1 MSRPVL
7 ALVGP
12 TASGKTELAIS
23 LAEHLPVEIVSMD
36 SALVYQDMNIGTAKP
51 DVKILQQVPHH
62 LVDLITPEERYSA
75 ARYRQDALD
84 TIRLIQSK
92 GHIPLLVG
100 GTMLYFKVLLEGLDD
115 LPSGDDNLRK
125 QIEAEA
131 AELGWPSM
139 HSRLGLVDP
148 MAASRIEP
156 ADAQR
161 IQRALEVYLVTGRP
175 MSSFWNEQRSAS
187 RELTFSTL
195 ALIPVERA
203 RLHRRIELR
212 FDGMLQ
218 AGLVDE
224 LAQLK
229 MKYRLEPSMP
239 SMRCVGYRQVW
250 KYLAGEY
257 ARDEMRER
265 GIYATRQLAKRQL
278 TWLRAMQLKW
288 VDCFDEALAR
298 EVDAWATQA
307 IDP

>member
-1 MSRPVL
+1 
-7 ALVGP
+7 
-12 TASGKTELAIS
+12 

-51 DVKILQQVPHH
+51 DVKIMQQVPHH

-148 MAASRIEP
+148 VAASRIEP

-187 RELTFSTL
+187 RELTFSAL
-195 ALIPVERA
+195 ALIPVQRA

-224 LAQLK
+224 LEQLK
-229 MKYRLEPSMP
+229 RKYRLEPSMP

-257 ARDEMRER
+257 ARDEMREH

-278 TWLRAMQLKW
+278 TWLRGMQLKW

-298 EVDAWATQA
+298 EVDAWATQS

>member
-1 MSRPVL
+1 
-7 ALVGP
+7 VGP

-51 DVKILQQVPHH
+51 DIKILQQVPHH

-148 MAASRIEP
+148 VAASRIEP

-187 RELTFSTL
+187 RELTFSAL
-195 ALIPVERA
+195 ALIPVQRA

-224 LAQLK
+224 LEQLK
-229 MKYRLEPSMP
+229 RKYRLEPSMP

-257 ARDEMRER
+257 ARDEMREH

-278 TWLRAMQLKW
+278 TWLRGMQLKW

-298 EVDAWATQA
+298 EVDAWATQS

>member
-1 MSRPVL
+1 
-7 ALVGP
+7 LVGP

-148 MAASRIEP
+148 VAASRIEP

-187 RELTFSTL
+187 RELTFSAL
-195 ALIPVERA
+195 ALIPVQRA

-229 MKYRLEPSMP
+229 RKYRLEPSMP

-257 ARDEMRER
+257 ARDEMREH

-278 TWLRAMQLKW
+278 TWLRGMQLKW

-298 EVDAWATQA
+298 EVDAWATQS

>member
-1 MSRPVL
+1 
-7 ALVGP
+7 VGP

-51 DVKILQQVPHH
+51 DVKIMQQVPHH

-148 MAASRIEP
+148 VAASRIEP

-187 RELTFSTL
+187 RELTFSAL
-195 ALIPVERA
+195 ALIPVQRA

-224 LAQLK
+224 LEQLK
-229 MKYRLEPSMP
+229 RKYRLEPSMP

-257 ARDEMRER
+257 ARDEMREH

-278 TWLRAMQLKW
+278 TWLRGMQLKW

-298 EVDAWATQA
+298 EVDAWATQS

>member
-1 MSRPVL
+1 
-7 ALVGP
+7 VGP

-148 MAASRIEP
+148 VAASRIEP

-224 LAQLK
+224 LEQLK
-229 MKYRLEPSMP
+229 RKYRLEPSMP